1 MIYMV
6 DIKISDILRDKFQEN
21 LSIGVIKAKVEIQ
34 KKNDLLWNEIDIRCS
49 EEFGDMQLE
58 EVLKIDNIKAAR
70 DAYKKLGKDP
80 SRYRLSSESL
90 VRRIVKQKGLFNVNN
105 VVDLSNLLSLV
116 SCNPVCT
123 YDLSRIGDEITFSAG
138 KEGEEYE
145 GIGRGKIKLEN
156 LPVFEDEK
164 GKFGSTTS
172 DSIRAMITE
181 DTKEILVFIVSF
193 NEGDNL
199 NNHLKY
205 AEELLKKF
213 AAAENIEKRIL
224 K

>member
-1 MIYMV
+1 MV
-6 DIKISDILRDKFQEN
+6 HINISDILRDKFEEN
-21 LSIGVIKAKVEIQ
+21 LSIGVIKSKVQIE
-34 KKNDLLWNEIDIRCS
+34 KKNDLLWSEIDKKCA
-49 EEFGDMQLE
+49 EHFADMQLE

-90 VRRIVKQKGLFNVNN
+90 VRRIVKKKELFNVNN

-123 YDLSRIGDEITFSAG
+123 YDLIKIGNEISFSVG

-181 DTKEILVFIVSF
+181 DTEEILMFVVSF
-193 NEGDNL
+193 NEEDNL
-199 NNHLKY
+199 NNHLEY
-205 AEELLKKF
+205 AEELLKKY
-213 AAAENIEKRIL
+213 AAAENIEKTIL
-224 K
+224 